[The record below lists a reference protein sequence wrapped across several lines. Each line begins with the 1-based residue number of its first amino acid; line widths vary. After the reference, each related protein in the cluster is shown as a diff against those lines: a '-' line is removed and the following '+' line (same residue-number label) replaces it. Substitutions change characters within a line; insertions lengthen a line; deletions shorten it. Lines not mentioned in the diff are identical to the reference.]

1 MFYDELIPTYLCK
14 PNNRFFIDTVD
25 ESWQTQ
31 KIMTN
36 SLPATFNLSCLRS
49 SVFEGADVTSGKAP
63 CSSSDLIGQNT
74 IDFTHYIIFL
84 FYSKP
89 AIYKATVYKPL
100 LQKSIFLIFRPSKT
114 RFKTS
119 LFPLVSFALT
129 FSEIRFAENPFCIST
144 YNEAF
149 HWIHVCSQNRH
160 RYINLS

>member
-119 LFPLVSFALT
+119 HCFRLFHLHWRFRDT
-129 FSEIRFAENPFCIST
+129 FCWEPILHVT

-160 RYINLS
+160 WYINLS